1 MSLTARLIGSALI
14 VWIGL
19 TLAQDKP
26 VETGIP
32 VHDELTIK
40 RCAGCH
46 KADAAG
52 NLTRISF
59 VRTTPEGWQQAIK
72 RMVRL
77 NGLTLS
83 PEEARH
89 IVTYL
94 SMRHGLAPEEAAA
107 TDWFWQKRAIDEKNI
122 PNDTLRS
129 TCTACHPMAVPNSWR
144 RTAEEWKLLTD
155 MHVGYFPVAEYN
167 AFRRFGTPPPDATPE
182 QRKHPV
188 EVAIEYF
195 AKANP
200 LHSPEWAQ
208 WQASMRPA
216 RLGGR
221 WMLWANQ
228 PGRGR
233 LVGEVTIEPGASPD
247 EFTTRIVYTELT
259 TGRKF
264 ERTGRANLFSNYA
277 WRGRSTW
284 AGGDARALFPEIIV
298 QNPKEMREVMNMSR
312 DQSKIE
318 GRWFW
323 GGYQELE
330 INATLRRAGDSIVV
344 LGTDLYAL
352 RTGTTSTVRIFGD
365 RFTAAIKPADIS
377 LGSGVTVKR
386 IVNATAQLLTV
397 EVEVAKDAIFGMRDV
412 EVARTVAPSAVAIY
426 DKIDYIKVSYDT
438 AIARLGGGTHP
449 KGYQQFEAIAYNRGL
464 DGKPETADDIPLG
477 PVPVKWSVEEFIAR
491 YDDDDKDFV
500 GQLSPAGFFTP
511 AHEGPNPKR
520 KFGGNNVGDIW
531 VVATYQPPEGDPKA
545 KPLIARCYLVVAVP
559 LYMKWDQPE
568 VAE

>member
-1 MSLTARLIGSALI
+1 MSSTARVLGSALFC
-14 VWIGL
+14 WIGI
-19 TLAQDKP
+19 ACGQDKP
-26 VETGIP
+26 PEIGIP
-32 VHDELTIK
+32 VRDDLTIK

-46 KADAAG
+46 KADVAG

-77 NGLTLS
+77 NGLRLT

-89 IVTYL
+89 IVSYL

-107 TDWFWQKRAIDEKNI
+107 SDWFWQKRAIDEKNI

-129 TCTACHPMAVPNSWR
+129 TCTACHPIAVPNSWR
-144 RTAEEWKLLTD
+144 RTADEWKLLTD
-155 MHVGYFPVAEYN
+155 MHVGYFPVAESN
-167 AFRRFGTPPPDATPE
+167 AFRRFGTPPPEATPE
-182 QRKHPV
+182 QRKQPV

-195 AKANP
+195 SKANP
-200 LHSPEWAQ
+200 LQSTEWAQ

-216 RLGGR
+216 KLGGR

-228 PGRGR
+228 PGKGR
-233 LVGEVTIEPGASPD
+233 LVGEVTIEPGATPD
-247 EFTTRIVYTELT
+247 EFTTRIIYTELA
-259 TGRKF
+259 TGKKF
-264 ERTGRANLFSNYA
+264 ERTGRSNLFSNYA
-277 WRGRSTW
+277 WRGRSTLG
-284 AGGDARALFPEIIV
+284 AGGDAIE
-298 QNPKEMREVMNMSR
+298 NPKEMREVMNVSR

-330 INATLRRAGDSIVV
+330 VNATLRRAGDSIVV
-344 LGTDLYAL
+344 LGTDLTSL
-352 RTGTTSTVRIFGD
+352 RTGATSTVRIFGD
-365 RFTAAIKPADIS
+365 RFGAAVKPTDIS
-377 LGSGVTVKR
+377 FGSGVTVKR
-386 IVNATAQLLTV
+386 IVNATAQVLTV

-412 EVARTVAPSAVAIY
+412 EVARAVAPSAVAIY

-464 DGKPETADDIPLG
+464 DGKPNTADDIALG

-511 AHEGPNPKR
+511 ANEGPNPKR
-520 KFGGNNVGDIW
+520 KFSGNNVGDVW
-531 VVATYQPPEGDPKA
+531 VVGTYLPTDEPNA
-545 KPLIARCYLVVAVP
+545 KPLVGRCYLIVAVP

>member
-1 MSLTARLIGSALI
+1 M
-14 VWIGL
+14 
-19 TLAQDKP
+19 
-26 VETGIP
+26 ETGIP
-32 VHDELTIK
+32 VRDELTIK
-40 RCAGCH
+40 RCSGCH

-77 NGLTLS
+77 NGLRLT

-94 SMRHGLAPEEAAA
+94 SLRHGLAPEEAAA

-129 TCTACHPMAVPNSWR
+129 TCTACHPFAVPNSWR
-144 RTAEEWKLLTD
+144 RTADEWKLLTD
-155 MHVGYFPVAEYN
+155 MHVAYFPVAEYN

-195 AKANP
+195 SKANA
-200 LHSPEWAQ
+200 LHSPEWSQ
-208 WQASMRPA
+208 WQATMRPA
-216 RLGGR
+216 KLGGR
-221 WMLWANQ
+221 WMLWANE
-228 PGRGR
+228 PGKGR
-233 LVGEVTIEPGASPD
+233 LVGDVTIEPGASPD
-247 EFTTRIVYTELT
+247 EFTTRIVYTELA
-259 TGRKF
+259 TGKKF
-264 ERTGRANLFSNYA
+264 ERTGRSNLFSNYA
-277 WRGRSTW
+277 WRGRSTLGG
-284 AGGDARALFPEIIV
+284 AGDSIE
-298 QNPKEMREVMNMSR
+298 NPKELREVMNVSR

-344 LGTDLYAL
+344 LGTDLYSL
-352 RTGTTSTVRIFGD
+352 RTGTTSTIKIFGD
-365 RFTAAIKPADIS
+365 RFTSALKPSDLS
-377 LGSGVTVKR
+377 FGSGVTVKR
-386 IVNATAQLLTV
+386 IVNVAPQVLSV

-412 EVARTVAPSAVAIY
+412 EVARAVAPSSVAIY

-464 DGKPETADDIPLG
+464 DGKPETGDDIALG

-511 AHEGPNPKR
+511 ALEGPNPKR

-531 VVATYQPPEGDPKA
+531 VVATYQPPDDPKA

>member
-1 MSLTARLIGSALI
+1 MSLTARFLGSAI
-14 VWIGL
+14 TIWMSFAV
-19 TLAQDKP
+19 AQDKP
-26 VETGIP
+26 VEMGIP
-32 VHDELTIK
+32 VRDELTVK

-77 NGLTLS
+77 NGLRLT
-83 PEEARH
+83 PDEARH
-89 IVTYL
+89 IVQYL

-107 TDWFWQKRAIDEKNI
+107 TDWFWQKRAIDEKNV

-129 TCTACHPMAVPNSWR
+129 TCTACHPIAVPNSWR
-144 RTAEEWKLLTD
+144 RTADEWKLLTD
-155 MHVGYFPVAEYN
+155 MHVGYFPVAESMS
-167 AFRRFGTPPPDATPE
+167 FRRFGTPPPDATPE
-182 QRKHPV
+182 QRKQPV

-200 LHSPEWAQ
+200 LQSPEWAQ

-221 WMLWANQ
+221 WMLWANA
-228 PGRGR
+228 PGKGR
-233 LVGEVTIEPGASPD
+233 LVGEVTIEPGPSPD
-247 EFTTRIVYTELT
+247 EFTTRIQYTELA
-259 TGRKF
+259 TGKKF
-264 ERTGRANLFSNYA
+264 ERTGKSNLFSNYA
-277 WRGRSTW
+277 WRGRSIL
-284 AGGDARALFPEIIV
+284 GSGDEIE
-298 QNPKEMREVMNMSR
+298 NPKEMREVMNVSR
-312 DQSKIE
+312 DQAKIE

-344 LGTDLYAL
+344 LGTDLYSL
-352 RTGTTSTVRIFGD
+352 KTGSTATIKIFGD
-365 RFTAAIKPADIS
+365 RFTPSLKTADVS
-377 LGSGVTVKR
+377 FGSGVTVKR
-386 IVNATAQLLTV
+386 IVNATPQVLTV
-397 EVEVAKDAIFGMRDV
+397 EVDVAKDAIFGIRDV
-412 EVARTVAPSAVAIY
+412 EVARAVAPGAVAIY

-449 KGYQQFEAIAYNRGL
+449 KGYQQFEAIAYHRGL
-464 DGKPETADDIPLG
+464 DGKSETADDVALG
-477 PVPVKWSVEEFIAR
+477 PVSVKWSVEEFIAR

-511 AHEGPNPKR
+511 ASEGPNPKR

-531 VVATYQPPEGDPKA
+531 VVATYQPPGDPK
-545 KPLIARCYLVVAVP
+545 PLVARCYLVVAVP
-559 LYMKWDQPE
+559 LYMRWDQPE